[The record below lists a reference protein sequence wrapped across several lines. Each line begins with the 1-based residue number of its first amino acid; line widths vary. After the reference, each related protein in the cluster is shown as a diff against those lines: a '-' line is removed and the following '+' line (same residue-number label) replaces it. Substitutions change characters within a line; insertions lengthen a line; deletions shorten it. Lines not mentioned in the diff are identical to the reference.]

1 MNTIIEKH
9 FRRQGE
15 SCARMGSPFTGR
27 LLQVAAARFPISG
40 PLGERLSGW
49 EGTRVPLDAVALRF
63 AGGLHALVLSGQDD
77 ELAGIYPPNE
87 APADD
92 DAFWT
97 VIDGTLTRH
106 QDFMLDFM
114 DYAPQTNETGRAA
127 CLMLGFQQAAKD
139 TGKPLFMLEMGA
151 SAGLNQGWDRFRYQ
165 LGDAVW
171 GPEDSPVQLQPEWRG
186 ATPDLLP
193 ELEKSGSYACD
204 LNPLDITDPDQA
216 LRLRS
221 YIWPDQ
227 PVRMQRL
234 DGAISIGQA
243 DGLSIAR
250 ADAADWIAASL
261 ALRPGE
267 RTTVVYHSIFW
278 QYMPIETQRAVR
290 SAIEVAGDLADDRN
304 PLCWV
309 RMEPYE
315 EDISKAAL
323 YYTHWPDPERKVLAF
338 CDYHGWWIEPC

>member
-1 MNTIIEKH
+1 MDTIIEKH

-15 SCARMGSPFTGR
+15 ACARMGSPFTGR
-27 LLQVAAARFPISG
+27 LLQLAAG
-40 PLGERLSGW
+40 KMPLDGALGKRLTEW
-49 EGTRVPLDAVALRF
+49 DEARVPLDAVALRF
-63 AGGLHALVLSGQDD
+63 AGGLHALVLSGQD
-77 ELAGIYPPNE
+77 EALAGAYPPNVTPE
-87 APADD
+87 DD
-92 DAFWT
+92 DAFWS
-97 VIDGTLTRH
+97 VISGALARH
-106 QDFMLDFM
+106 HDFMMHFM

-139 TGKPLFMLEMGA
+139 TGLPMHMLEMGA
-151 SAGLNQGWDRFRYQ
+151 SAGLNQGWHRFRYD
-165 LGDAVW
+165 LGGATW
-171 GPEDSPVQLQPEWRG
+171 GPEDSPVVLQPEWRG
-186 ATPDLLP
+186 RAPDLLP
-193 ELEKSGSYACD
+193 EIEKSASRACD
-204 LNPLDITDPDQA
+204 LNPLDITDPEQA

-227 PVRMQRL
+227 PVRMARL
-234 DGAISIGQA
+234 DGAIEIGKE
-243 DGLSIAR
+243 DGVSLAR

-261 ALRPGE
+261 ALRPAG

-278 QYMPIETQRAVR
+278 QYMPVETQRAVR
-290 SAIEVAGDLADDRN
+290 SAIEVSGDLADERN